1 MTDQP
6 PTISDDDLHA
16 FVDGALDPERRRSVK
31 AALSQDPDAAAR
43 VAAYRSQA
51 EALHTAYDPVGDAP
65 LPEGLRRVAQ
75 APAPRPAPA
84 VWSLR
89 AAAAAA
95 LLILG
100 GAAGWLLNDAGN
112 PSANYFAELTGV
124 ASEAHRIYAAEVRH
138 PVEVAAEEQAHL
150 FAWLS
155 NRLGS
160 AVWAPNLSDQ
170 GYSLVGGRLLPS
182 GDGPAAQFMY
192 ETEAGERLTLF
203 VRSGADQGETAFRFA
218 RNGDEG
224 AFYWVDRNFGYAL
237 VGTIEREPL
246 LRAARAVFVAFSE

>member
-51 EALHTAYDPVGDAP
+51 EALHTAYDPVRDAP
-65 LPEGLRRVAQ
+65 LPEGLRRA
-75 APAPRPAPA
+75 APRPAPA

-89 AAAAAA
+89 AAAA

-170 GYSLVGGRLLPS
+170 GYSPW
-182 GDGPAAQFMY
+182 
-192 ETEAGERLTLF
+192 
-203 VRSGADQGETAFRFA
+203 SGAVCCPRATAPPPNSCTKPR
-218 RNGDEG
+218 
-224 AFYWVDRNFGYAL
+224 
-237 VGTIEREPL
+237 
-246 LRAARAVFVAFSE
+246 RASV